1 MEYLVTG
8 KIICAQALKCNTEEM
23 KMHQKYKE
31 TYAKVHIGN
40 EKHLFWYFLLLPRK
54 GQNCNF
60 SLLNCIQFSV
70 QNI

>member
-40 EKHLFWYFLLLPRK
+40 EKHLFWNFLLLP
-54 GQNCNF
+54 
-60 SLLNCIQFSV
+60 
-70 QNI
+70 